1 MYKRFLGSHHFYSS
15 CPAPPNPY
23 INFETSLAVL
33 LKGVKQKDHNEKT
46 SIIILYVCD
55 DWYKSTDTNFAHDLL
70 QMDEDKILS
79 DKERMS
85 PAEAVSDAIM
95 AIVAGYDT
103 TATVLTGILYYVIK
117 NPHVYARL
125 REELDEHFQKA
136 GGDSLNSSRLGELP
150 YLSAVMFVYLL
161 QIYMQREKSYN

>member
-1 MYKRFLGSHHFYSS
+1 
-15 CPAPPNPY
+15 
-23 INFETSLAVL
+23 
-33 LKGVKQKDHNEKT
+33 
-46 SIIILYVCD
+46 
-55 DWYKSTDTNFAHDLL
+55 
-70 QMDEDKILS
+70 MDEDKILS
-79 DKERMS
+79 DKERMT

-161 QIYMQREKSYN
+161 YTNIEKSLQLIDRNESLRMANPASTLQRGTTSETGGRWLGSK